1 MFQNLKPYTLKSW
14 KLNFVTLMK
23 GYNFETKVDSFLVAL
38 LLLIIKNLKVKSK
51 EIKKIIYENI
61 LQAGSNSNYD
71 LDDEPWPALVFKYDS
86 VWREEEELKK
96 VEIVSSS
103 YKKICSKMKNIRC
116 VLVEY
121 VYYFLSLTNQNG
133 I

>member
-1 MFQNLKPYTLKSW
+1 M
-14 KLNFVTLMK
+14 
-23 GYNFETKVDSFLVAL
+23 
-38 LLLIIKNLKVKSK
+38 KVKSK

-96 VEIVSSS
+96 VEIVSS